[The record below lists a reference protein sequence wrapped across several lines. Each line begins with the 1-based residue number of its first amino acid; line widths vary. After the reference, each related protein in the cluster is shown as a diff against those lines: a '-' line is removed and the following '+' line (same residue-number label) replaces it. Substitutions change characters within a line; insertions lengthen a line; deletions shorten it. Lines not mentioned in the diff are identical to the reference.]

1 MARTL
6 PSDLFVPEVAM
17 QMFRAKFVTSLQA
30 MNLMGMS
37 SNSPILI
44 RGFEDLVG
52 GGQFIQAPVISR
64 IASLDTARDITS
76 ESDATTLKLGSR
88 NDRGV
93 LINRKVGPV
102 SLTETA
108 SQLAKTTKEA
118 LSANIGEQMAR
129 SMLETIQ
136 QYVIAALKGSVS
148 AITSTVHTKSVWSA
162 TVRTNLT
169 TNLLAQT
176 KALLGD
182 SADALAAWI
191 MRSEPF
197 HTDLTTY
204 QLGQGVTGIAD
215 RVSAGGPPH
224 TLGLPFA
231 IVDDSYLTTADAGF
245 DKYYTLG
252 LGPNCIEIEFTRPLK
267 MYTPDEN
274 LKAENVETV
283 FRADYDFAIRVPG
296 LAFSASY
303 ANPSLANVVDSSKWT
318 YNAADHREVLIV
330 MAEHNYSG
338 N

>member
-6 PSDLFVPEVAM
+6 PSDLFVPEVALETF
-17 QMFRAKFVTSLQA
+17 QVKFVTSLEA
-30 MNLMGMS
+30 MSLMGMGADA
-37 SNSPILI
+37 PILL
-44 RGFEDLVG
+44 RGFGDLVG
-52 GGQFIQAPVISR
+52 GGQFIQAPLISR
-64 IASLDTARDITS
+64 IANLDTARDVTS

-102 SLTETA
+102 SLTKTA
-108 SQLAKTTKEA
+108 EQLAKVTPEGV
-118 LSANIGEQMAR
+118 SANIGEQMAQ
-129 SMLETIQ
+129 SCLETIQ
-136 QYVIAALKGSVS
+136 QYVIAALFGSVS
-148 AITSTVHTKSVWSA
+148 AVSASAHTKSVWSA

-169 TNLLAQT
+169 TALLAQT

-182 SADALAAWI
+182 SAKRLAGWI

-197 HTDLTTY
+197 NTDLTVY

-231 IVDDSYLTTADAGF
+231 LVDDSYLTAADSGF

-252 LGPNCIEIEFTRPLK
+252 LCPGAIEVEFTRPLH
-267 MYTPDEN
+267 MYTPMEN
-274 LKAENVETV
+274 TKAENVETV
-283 FRADYDFAIRVPG
+283 FRADYDFAIRTPG
-296 LAFSASY
+296 FAFSASY
-303 ANPSLANVVDSSKWT
+303 ANPSLATIATSGRWT
-318 YNAADHREVLIV
+318 YNAADHREVGIV